1 MAKRNNLYLLISLLV
16 MSAFLMMIIFL
27 GNSDSR
33 IEVDKNLFRVADQT
47 KIDRVVLNQADGEI
61 ELQYNGSKWMI
72 NNSFEVDRQLIQVF
86 FATLLQA
93 EPRRPV
99 ALKLRDS
106 IHQQIINKGVD
117 VKLYEGDLLVKNF
130 KVTGNDR
137 KTETFYELA
146 GEISPYLVTI
156 PGYRVYVAA
165 IFELTALDWRDKRVF
180 NFNWQNFKRLTAT
193 IRENDKESFAISF
206 QDKFFGLEGN
216 PQADTTKLND
226 YLDAVSLV
234 QVKRYLAKGES
245 ARYDSMLTTT
255 PDYSIEVS
263 DIANR
268 SYRLDLYRPEK
279 QDEAIL
285 GKMGDGQGVLIG
297 REDFIRL
304 DRSKSHFSQ

>member
-16 MSAFLMMIIFL
+16 MASFLMLIIFV

-33 IEVDKNLFRVADQT
+33 IEVDKNLFKVADQT
-47 KIDRVVLNQADGEI
+47 KIDRVVLNQAEGEI
-61 ELQYNGSKWMI
+61 ELHYNGSKWMI
-72 NNSFEVDRQLIQVF
+72 NNSFEADRQLIQVF

-99 ALKLRDS
+99 ALRLRDS
-106 IHQQIINKGVD
+106 VHQQIINNGVD

-165 IFELTALDWRDKRVF
+165 IFELTALDWRDKRIF

-234 QVKRYLAKGES
+234 QVNRYLTHGES
-245 ARYDSMLTTT
+245 ARYDSMLTTMS
-255 PDYSIEVS
+255 DYSIEVS

-285 GKMGDGQGVLIG
+285 GKMGDGQAVLIS

-304 DRSKSHFSQ
+304 DRRKSHFSQ